1 MGFRSVADLVP
12 GKAAWLAE
20 GLPSEGLLGD
30 DQRAAAIVRADVP
43 RVAPGAALSE
53 VEKVVDWW
61 ELAAVTAED
70 GTLVGVVRAEATAGP
85 GDRPVDAVMQTGAAT
100 VRPSI
105 SRRELAQ
112 SMDDQGQAYVL
123 VTTSGGRLLG
133 LARRRDL

>member
-1 MGFRSVADLVP
+1 VADLVA

-30 DQRAAAIVRADVP
+30 DQRAGAVARTDVP
-43 RVAPGAALSE
+43 RVAPGAALSD
-53 VEKVVDWW
+53 VEKVIGSW
-61 ELAAVTAED
+61 ELAAVAAED
-70 GTLVGVVRAEATAGP
+70 GTLVGVVRAEATAAP
-85 GDRPVDAVMQTGAAT
+85 ADRTVDAVMQTGSAT

-112 SMDDQGQAYVL
+112 SMDQEGQTHVL
-123 VTTSGGRLLG
+123 VTTSEGRLLG

>member
-1 MGFRSVADLVP
+1 MA

-20 GLPSEGLLGD
+20 GLPSDGLIGD
-30 DQRAAAIVRADVP
+30 DQRARAVVRTDVP

-53 VEKVVDWW
+53 VEKIVGSWEVV
-61 ELAAVTAED
+61 AVTAGD
-70 GTLVGVVRAEATAGP
+70 GTLVGVVRAEAAAAP
-85 GDRPVDAVMQTGAAT
+85 GDRTVDTVMQTGSRT

-112 SMDDQGQAYVL
+112 SMDQQGQTHVL
-123 VTTSGGRLLG
+123 VTTSRGRLLG